1 MARLL
6 EDRGAEIAAL
16 IVRETGGI
24 PGKAEYEVGAAQN
37 ELYEAAAL
45 ASRATAE
52 VLPSHNPGK
61 MSLIQRLP
69 VGVVAAITPWNFPV
83 VLGFRVVAPALALGN
98 TVVLK
103 PAPETPATG
112 ALIIAELFAEAGAPA
127 GVLQAL
133 PGDDDTGKQLVAHPA
148 VNMIH
153 FTGSSEV
160 GRQIAISAAGDLKR
174 VSLELGGNN
183 AFVVLDDADVDEAS
197 MVGAWSAFHYSGQT
211 CITAGRHIVARSLF
225 DDYVDRMSTRAR
237 GIEVGD
243 PSSGEVGLGP
253 MISESQVA
261 RAHGIVEESVAMGAK
276 VVEGG
281 TYDGLFYR
289 PTVMVDVTPEMPVW
303 SRGDLRS
310 GGSGA
315 RRGLRGRGAR
325 AGQRH
330 AVRAGQR
337 RVHRGGR
344 ARAVVRRT
352 RPLGDGARERLHLP
366 RRGSRAVRRRRGLG
380 HRRALRGRG
389 EPRGVHRAPL
399 DRGAAHPG
407 RVPVLVTDPDVL
419 IVGAGPSG
427 AIAAKRLA
435 EAGMSVV
442 CLEQGG
448 WPDYERARS
457 AHPDYELTSGVH
469 WAWDPNVRDGPGDYP
484 IDDSESDITA
494 LMWNGVGGGTV
505 VFAAHWQRNLPSDFR
520 VRVAGRRGRR
530 LAAQLR
536 GARALLRAGREGLG
550 GFGPGQRHRLPAR
563 RGPADAPRAAVGD
576 GPPGGQGAQ
585 RAGLALVARAQR
597 DRHPAATA
605 R

>member
-1 MARLL
+1 MATEVAERPWVGRVFIDGEFTDAEGGRRTSVTDKGTGEQLAEAGMASEADVDRAVLSAKAAQPGWAALAYDERAGLLRRVARLL
-6 EDRGAEIAAL
+6 EDRGAGIAAL

-237 GIEVGD
+237 GIELGD
-243 PSSGEVGLGP
+243 PSGGEVGLGP

-303 SRGDLRS
+303 SQEIFGPVAPVLAVDSEDEALELVNDTPYGLVNAVYTGTPRRGLSFAERVHSGMVHVNDSTCLDEAHVPFGGVGASGIGGRS
-310 GGSGA
+310 GGEA
-315 RRGLRGRGAR
+315 NLEEFTERRWIGV
-325 AGQRH
+325 QR
-330 AVRAGQR
+330 
-337 RVHRGGR
+337 
-344 ARAVVRRT
+344 T
-352 RPLGDGARERLHLP
+352 
-366 RRGSRAVRRRRGLG
+366 
-380 HRRALRGRG
+380 
-389 EPRGVHRAPL
+389 
-399 DRGAAHPG
+399 
-407 RVPVLVTDPDVL
+407 PV
-419 IVGAGPSG
+419 
-427 AIAAKRLA
+427 
-435 EAGMSVV
+435 E
-442 CLEQGG
+442 
-448 WPDYERARS
+448 
-457 AHPDYELTSGVH
+457 
-469 WAWDPNVRDGPGDYP
+469 YP
-484 IDDSESDITA
+484 Y
-494 LMWNGVGGGTV
+494 
-505 VFAAHWQRNLPSDFR
+505 
-520 VRVAGRRGRR
+520 
-530 LAAQLR
+530 
-536 GARALLRAGREGLG
+536 
-550 GFGPGQRHRLPAR
+550 
-563 RGPADAPRAAVGD
+563 
-576 GPPGGQGAQ
+576 
-585 RAGLALVARAQR
+585 
-597 DRHPAATA
+597 
-605 R
+605 